1 MRNLARG
8 GAPVWSQVEK
18 ESFRPTAWKNW
29 SLSLSL
35 SLLSLS
41 QSQSL
46 SLSLS
51 AKLRRS
57 EHWLR
62 RYRVRQ
68 IQPTRL
74 MDSHA
79 VWPHR
84 PQERRDVRAP

>member
-1 MRNLARG
+1 M
-8 GAPVWSQVEK
+8 SQVEK

-62 RYRVRQ
+62 RYRAR
-68 IQPTRL
+68 QPTRL
-74 MDSHA
+74 MDNHA
-79 VWPHR
+79 VW